1 MATIPALNYPI
12 TGPPKPSPAPADGSV
27 PLRREIRDLQH
38 NFPDQWT
45 LYILGLQA
53 FQQLDQKSDLSWYG
67 IAGIHGR
74 PYRPWGG
81 VKGDNSSGWQGYC
94 THSSILFAP
103 WHRPYLAL
111 FEQYLFQII
120 QKIAATFPAATKTRY
135 QQAALTFRMPYW
147 DWAATPPTGDKYFPT
162 VVGQPSIQIV
172 TPTSNNKPVQINNPL
187 YSYKFNP
194 LNPLKGDFPIAP
206 ESRWPTTLRYP
217 TNGSATAKSQEQQV
231 FDAMESQF
239 DSYQSNVYLIMRDPN
254 YKQFDAFSNHQWA
267 PNNAPGTY
275 GSIEDVHNS
284 VHSETSGNGQM
295 GDPDYAAFDPLL
307 WLHHTNVDRQFA
319 IWQALN
325 PNSYAINKPSGDGT
339 FSIQSGSQETSTTP
353 LTPFNNATGKTYW
366 TSDGVRSTATF
377 NYAYPETQQWKYP
390 TVQQYQTSVLA
401 AVQTLYGATSNQFMQ
416 LMGVQTAA
424 APEQISTQAEKVL
437 ADSSD
442 AAQKPIGNSAAS
454 SSDGHNFLS
463 SLLHTSAKAKPKPG
477 NAVRGGEDFESE
489 IGKQLETSKNAESIK
504 YREYIANVRAPKHI
518 LHQTYRVRIFLGD
531 FNSDPATWATEQSTI
546 GTFSSF
552 GKNPET
558 TGCGKCIKDEAR
570 SLMISGT
577 VPLTP
582 ILLKLYKNGDL
593 GSLETENVIPYLRQN
608 LHWRVTL
615 ADGTEIDRGNVE
627 GLKISVVST
636 EVRCAQGGFPEY
648 NGEYEVHSEVTGGR
662 PAGLGEGDRI

>member
-12 TGPPKPSPAPADGSV
+12 TGPPRPSPAPADGSV
-27 PLRREIRDLQH
+27 PLRREIRDLQR

-45 LYILGLQA
+45 LYILGLQS

-81 VKGDNSSGWQGYC
+81 VQGDNPAGWQGYC

-111 FEQYLFQII
+111 FEQYLYQII
-120 QKIAATFPAATKTRY
+120 QKIAATFPASTKNRY

-147 DWAATPPTGDKYFPT
+147 DWAATPPAGDKYFPT
-162 VVGQPSIQIV
+162 AVGQPLIQII

-194 LNPLKGDFPIAP
+194 LNPLKGDFPSTP

-267 PNNAPGTY
+267 SNNAPGTY

-284 VHSETSGNGQM
+284 VHSETGGNGQM
-295 GDPDYAAFDPLL
+295 GDPDYAAFDPLF

-353 LTPFNNATGKTYW
+353 LTPFNNATGKSYW

-390 TVQQYQTSVLA
+390 TIQQYQTSVLA

-424 APEQISTQAEKVL
+424 APEQISTQAEKVVS
-437 ADSSD
+437 DSSD
-442 AAQKPIGNSAAS
+442 TAQKPIGDGAAS
-454 SSDGHNFLS
+454 SSHGHNLLS
-463 SLLHTSAKAKPKPG
+463 NLLHSSAKAKPKPG
-477 NAVRGGEDFESE
+477 DAVRGGEDFESE
-489 IGKQLETSKNAESIK
+489 IGKSSEAAATTRPIK
-504 YREYIANVRAPKHI
+504 YREYIANIRAPKHI

-531 FNSDPATWATEQSTI
+531 FNSDPTTWATEQSTI

-648 NGEYEVHSEVTGGR
+648 SGEYEVHSEVTGGR